1 MLDSIFGAVISYKH
15 SKCGKVA
22 RVKMTI
28 RLKVFRQEIKLTQ
41 QQMAC
46 SIGVSLSMY
55 EKVERGSIKASRNF
69 IAALKY
75 KYPHIDINYIFF
87 GTKQHL

>member
-1 MLDSIFGAVISYKH
+1 
-15 SKCGKVA
+15 
-22 RVKMTI
+22 MTI

>member
-1 MLDSIFGAVISYKH
+1 MAV
-15 SKCGKVA
+15 
-22 RVKMTI
+22 

-41 QQMAC
+41 QQMAN

-69 IAALKY
+69 IDAFKH
-75 KYPHIDINYIFF
+75 KYPHIDISYIFF
-87 GTKQHL
+87 GL